1 MAGIKNFEDSTGV
14 FAGQGD
20 LGMFD
25 APTNYA
31 TATFAGLTNPRSFGQ
46 IVQDS
51 TSWEG
56 ENPEPTNI
64 KDEQGDIITAR
75 VVAGTLGFSFEL
87 ASTSLAMV
95 EKFLGGQKILAS
107 ALGANDNFDGAVEA
121 VGFGVDLP
129 VFTAPLF
136 ILNDAKTRMWLYPK
150 SKIVGSLSWAD
161 GLWRIK
167 ATVTCEYLN
176 TPSLKT
182 GMILNLPNK
191 AEYDDTPE
199 DGIGKMAIGVDFRV
213 A

>member
-1 MAGIKNFEDSTGV
+1 MAGIKDFEPATGV

-20 LGMFD
+20 LGIFD

-31 TATFAGLTNPRSFGQ
+31 NATFAGLANPRSLGQ

-51 TSWEG
+51 TSWDG
-56 ENPEPTNI
+56 EDPETTTI
-64 KDEQGDIITAR
+64 KDEQGQIITAR

-87 ASTSLAMV
+87 ASTSLEMV
-95 EKFLGGQKILAS
+95 EKFLGGEKILAS
-107 ALGANDNFDGAVEA
+107 ALGTNENFDGAIEA

-136 ILNDAKTRMWLYPK
+136 ILNDDKTRMWLYPK
-150 SKIVGSLSWAD
+150 SKIVGNLSWAD

-176 TPSLKT
+176 TASLKT
-182 GMILNLPNK
+182 GMILNLPNGAK
-191 AEYDDTPE
+191 YDDS
-199 DGIGKMAIGVDFRV
+199 A
-213 A
+213 AA